1 MDSQVP
7 SASGSGLSQ
16 SGSDMGQ
23 LPPIHAP
30 DTFRAPDTQAS
41 HFTVATPGGQL
52 PAAPSSAQPIQ
63 SSAGANPVPAL
74 TPATAGAPA
83 QALADGAP
91 LAPPAPAE
99 EADSAFD
106 EVWADKARDVVERT
120 HIDPYLESKELS
132 KLKAQYIK
140 ARYNKDIKI
149 NEG

>member
-1 MDSQVP
+1 MDSQVS

-52 PAAPSSAQPIQ
+52 PAAPSPAQPIQ
-63 SSAGANPVPAL
+63 SSVGASPVPVSA
-74 TPATAGAPA
+74 PVTAGVPA
-83 QALADGAP
+83 QALADA
-91 LAPPAPAE
+91 APPAPAE
-99 EADSAFD
+99 EGDSAFD